1 MRTISDTGEF
11 DGLIRSSPKPVL
23 VDFFATWCGPCVR
36 IAPVL
41 DALAKEHPQVEFVK
55 VDVDEAQELAQAQ
68 GIRAMPTFKMFKGGA
83 EVGMVRGADEGAIR
97 DLLVEM
103 SGEG

>member
-1 MRTISDTGEF
+1 MRTISDASEF
-11 DGLIRSSPKPVL
+11 DGLVRSSPKPVL

-55 VDVDEAQELAQAQ
+55 VDELLETIKREILQSY
-68 GIRAMPTFKMFKGGA
+68 
-83 EVGMVRGADEGAIR
+83 
-97 DLLVEM
+97 LLFLCRCNTLTKRHLV
-103 SGEG
+103 S